1 MSFNMDDLFSDA
13 KRYVGIVGEKTGSA
27 VEYSKKQV
35 SRVQLRVQFR
45 EKLTELGRLCYD
57 MHEQNIDRTGEMK
70 KLIEE
75 MEDIEATIKEA
86 ENAVG
91 VAKVCPLCGTK
102 NRASNAYCSK
112 CGERLDR

>member
-35 SRVQLRVQFR
+35 SSVQLRVQFR

-57 MHEQNIDRTGEMK
+57 MHDCYQRNS
-70 KLIEE
+70 LL
-75 MEDIEATIKEA
+75 
-86 ENAVG
+86 
-91 VAKVCPLCGTK
+91 LCYDTDCCYCIYCCYYRHQK
-102 NRASNAYCSK
+102 NCYICR
-112 CGERLDR
+112 